1 MFPGWD
7 VQNFIVV
14 IKVRHQEKINQTKNV
29 PLSYMYMSNKAEG
42 RQFLVFKVQVK
53 RISADTEHLYI
64 TICDTCQSNIFT
76 IMITTK
82 LTSAEYFLNKMWFDP
97 DCTTECNIMHFIQI
111 NQSLYNFPGWSQ
123 NIFWSGFLIS
133 QYSVSVE
140 GRYYGVDDVD
150 QSNDDTECSH
160 GQCCVC
166 ISEIR
171 NCFSVTYDEDNNN
184 CHSFESQ

>member
-1 MFPGWD
+1 M
-7 VQNFIVV
+7 QNFIVV

-111 NQSLYNFPGWSQ
+111 NQSLYNFPG
-123 NIFWSGFLIS
+123 
-133 QYSVSVE
+133 
-140 GRYYGVDDVD
+140 
-150 QSNDDTECSH
+150 
-160 GQCCVC
+160 
-166 ISEIR
+166 
-171 NCFSVTYDEDNNN
+171 
-184 CHSFESQ
+184 